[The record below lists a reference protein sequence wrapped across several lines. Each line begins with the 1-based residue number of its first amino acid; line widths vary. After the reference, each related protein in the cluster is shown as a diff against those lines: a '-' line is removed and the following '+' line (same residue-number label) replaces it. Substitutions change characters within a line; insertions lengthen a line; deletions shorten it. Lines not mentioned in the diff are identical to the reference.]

1 MRKISVLEKNI
12 SVLELSESITKKL
25 NELDIVTVND
35 LWQCKLTFLKN
46 NNFNNNEI
54 NQIRIKLQLNGIDL
68 NKKVY

>member
-54 NQIRIKLQLNGIDL
+54 NQIRIKLQLKGIDL

>member
-12 SVLELSESITKKL
+12 SVLDLSESITKKL
-25 NELDIVTVND
+25 NELGIIEVND

-54 NQIRIKLQLNGIDL
+54 NQIRIKLQLKGIDL